1 MQRGEAASQVHVKL
15 KLTSNSSSHPS
26 QVLIKLK
33 VTLLLNYVCSS
44 TYCAISF
51 IPIIKPYEEATYS
64 WRERKHNMSW
74 VVRFSVAS
82 SLTSLSHGVLHLYP
96 GTWPLILMSQ
106 HFSIGCL
113 LRQGG
118 WKGLI
123 KLLVLILLP
132 YFPCPHKIILILLLL
147 LLLLII
153 IIIIKPKRSSLVAQR
168 IKDLALSLL
177 WLGSLLWDVQAL
189 VREYLYAT
197 GMAKVK

>member
-44 TYCAISF
+44 TYCVISF
-51 IPIIKPYEEATYS
+51 IPIVKPYKEATYS

-96 GTWPLILMSQ
+96 GTWTLILMSQ

-132 YFPCPHKIILILLLL
+132 YFPCPHKIII
-147 LLLLII
+147 II
-153 IIIIKPKRSSLVAQR
+153 IIIIKPKRSSLEAQR

>member
-44 TYCAISF
+44 TYCVISF

-132 YFPCPHKIILILLLL
+132 YFPCPHKII
-147 LLLLII
+147 II
-153 IIIIKPKRSSLVAQR
+153 IIIIIEPKRSSLVAQR

-189 VREYLYAT
+189 VREHLYAT